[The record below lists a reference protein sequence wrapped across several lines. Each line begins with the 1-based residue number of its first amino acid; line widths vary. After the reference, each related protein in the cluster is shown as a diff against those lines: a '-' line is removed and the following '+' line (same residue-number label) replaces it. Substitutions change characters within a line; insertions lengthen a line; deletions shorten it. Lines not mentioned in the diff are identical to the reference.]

1 MDLEPGTCFICG
13 VPNADRYLKPIR
25 NPNPQ
30 AITNGAF
37 GFVGPMC
44 ETHTPEEMASAV
56 FRHHNQMAMKRPQR
70 EITLPHGA
78 GTYRVI
84 TAVVGPEPEETA
96 ATDAPRYSEP
106 GDPVPARLDDGPDGP
121 PGSSAA
127 ERKLAAQRERMAA
140 AREAKEKKAAAI
152 A

>member
-84 TAVVGPEPEETA
+84 TAVVGPEPIEEPVTDEPHPPFEEGDPLPVKLDDKIPP
-96 ATDAPRYSEP
+96 ATD
-106 GDPVPARLDDGPDGP
+106 
-121 PGSSAA
+121 
-127 ERKLAAQRERMAA
+127 RMAA
-140 AREAKEKKAAAI
+140 ARAAKVAKREGAQV
-152 A
+152 